1 MEAKSRQCDGKTIVD
16 VSGELVMRTSA
27 KLQKELKELVAKRT
41 TPIIIS
47 FEEVSFMDSSGLA
60 TLVECLLETRKY
72 SGDLRLYGVSTN
84 IQHVFKVLKLDNI
97 FSIYS
102 SEKEA
107 LESDGK
113 AATG

>member
-1 MEAKSRQCDGKTIVD
+1 MEVKSRQRDGRTVVD

-27 KLQKELKELVAKRT
+27 KLQKKLTELVAAET
-41 TPIIIS
+41 TPIIIN

-60 TLVECLLETRKY
+60 TLVECMLGVRKY
-72 SGDLRLYGVSTN
+72 KGDLRLYGVSAN
-84 IQHVFKVLKLDNI
+84 IRQVFKVLKLDKI

-113 AATG
+113 PETE